1 MSNRFE
7 ILRPLEE
14 DTASKLLLVRD
25 NKRENELR
33 LRRFKTQKPEEIE
46 GLKELFRQLAGLENP
61 HLDRLIDYGA
71 DKDGF
76 YTIVAGS
83 LPGESL
89 PEVLERG
96 PLTEKEFTA
105 LATQLLDVL
114 SALHEGAIVHGSLRP
129 EYVRISGKSAADWQV
144 TLHGFGQGFAAK
156 DDSPEEQIRAY
167 RCAAPEQWQD
177 GTTRR
182 RTDVYALGC
191 ILYEALTARAPFD
204 ARVMKELRLKHLGHD
219 MTPLTKL
226 ASHVPA
232 WMTAWVMHLMA
243 ADPEQRPRK
252 AAAAREQFEKQE
264 APQTVET
271 AARPQPVQQAPVPAP
286 APTPPGVGMP
296 PPQNLRSA
304 PIMLPRP
311 QPGAHNATSSTI
323 PIAAGPHVAANRPK
337 PGTTNPVMPAPRRAP
352 SPAPAP
358 RPAGGKAAPA
368 SAPSLVEKLKK
379 QKPMVIAAAAV
390 VLLLGL
396 FVISRCGGQ
405 PEPVKK
411 NAGQVKR

>member
-46 GLKELFRQLAGLENP
+46 GLKELFRQLAGVESP

-83 LPGESL
+83 QPGETL
-89 PEVLERG
+89 PEMLERG
-96 PLTEKEFTA
+96 PLTEKEFTT

-129 EYVRISGKSAADWQV
+129 EYVRISGKSAAEWQV

-177 GTTRR
+177 GSTRR

-204 ARVMKELRLKHLGHD
+204 ARALKELRLKHLGHD
-219 MTPLTKL
+219 MTPLPKL

-232 WMTAWVMHLMA
+232 WMTAWVMHLMS

-252 AAAAREQFEKQE
+252 AAAARELFEKREVPQAAE
-264 APQTVET
+264 QAPQ
-271 AARPQPVQQAPVPAP
+271 PQPAVQAAAPGMP
-286 APTPPGVGMP
+286 PPGMGMP
-296 PPQNLRSA
+296 PPQHLRSA
-304 PIMLPRP
+304 PIILPSP
-311 QPGAHNATSSTI
+311 QPGARNATSSTI

-337 PGTTNPVMPAPRRAP
+337 SGITNPVVPAPRKAL
-352 SPAPAP
+352 SPAPGP
-358 RPAGGKAAPA
+358 RPSGVRAATAAAP
-368 SAPSLVEKLKK
+368 SVPGKLK
-379 QKPMVIAAAAV
+379 QKKPFVIAAAAV

-396 FVISRCGGQ
+396 LMISRCGGK
-405 PEPVKK
+405 PEPVKT